1 MNKADIDKLNT
12 VQKHIDKRVVESLTN
27 GDFDD
32 ARQMLLEKIQ
42 KFKNHL
48 KSENYTFDENT
59 LTIEGILQIPNFKR
73 KYWLAYIF
81 FSKKRIIDLYW
92 VENKKS
98 LLIRSFYP
106 FSKSFNNIKIFKIFL
121 MKERLK
127 KGLTINPPPLPKRIE
142 DKISFD
148 ERIRLLKY
156 KDKADIEEHFMKYGC
171 SCLRVYNEIIQCDYH
186 LYRKYNP
193 ELFINYCES
202 LDHKIY
208 LRNNA

>member
-92 VENKKS
+92 VESKKS
-98 LLIRSFYP
+98 VLSKTFYP
-106 FSKSFNNIKIFKIFL
+106 YGKSFTNVKAFNIYV

-127 KGLTINPPPLPKRIE
+127 KGLTINPPPIPKI
-142 DKISFD
+142 DKITFD

-156 KDKADIEEHFMKYGC
+156 RDKEDIEEHFMKYGC
-171 SCLRVYNEIIQCDYH
+171 SCLRVYNETIHCDYH
-186 LYRKYNP
+186 LYKKYNP
-193 ELFINYCES
+193 DLFICDTQE
-202 LDHKIY
+202 HKIY
-208 LRNNA
+208 LSNNA

>member
-1 MNKADIDKLNT
+1 
-12 VQKHIDKRVVESLTN
+12 
-27 GDFDD
+27 
-32 ARQMLLEKIQ
+32 
-42 KFKNHL
+42 
-48 KSENYTFDENT
+48 
-59 LTIEGILQIPNFKR
+59 
-73 KYWLAYIF
+73 
-81 FSKKRIIDLYW
+81 
-92 VENKKS
+92 
-98 LLIRSFYP
+98 
-106 FSKSFNNIKIFKIFL
+106 

-208 LRNNA
+208 LRHNA

>member
-1 MNKADIDKLNT
+1 MNKADLDKLNT

-127 KGLTINPPPLPKRIE
+127 KGLTINPPPIPKI
-142 DKISFD
+142 DKI
-148 ERIRLLKY
+148 L
-156 KDKADIEEHFMKYGC
+156 FMQT
-171 SCLRVYNEIIQCDYH
+171 SCLFSRPLKQN
-186 LYRKYNP
+186 
-193 ELFINYCES
+193 S
-202 LDHKIY
+202 L
-208 LRNNA
+208 

>member
-48 KSENYTFDENT
+48 KSENYTFNMNA